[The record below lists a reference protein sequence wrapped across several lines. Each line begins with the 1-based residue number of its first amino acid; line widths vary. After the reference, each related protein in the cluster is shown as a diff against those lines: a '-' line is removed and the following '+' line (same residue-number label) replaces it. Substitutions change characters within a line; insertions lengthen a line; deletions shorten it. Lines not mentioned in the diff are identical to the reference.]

1 MAGSTIAKIIK
12 GNVSAVQDHLRAV
25 ERAREIY
32 LAGIKRL
39 EAEYFER
46 IKNAGAL
53 LTEESEPEQQ
63 QAAAAPESETQVQP
77 AN

>member
-1 MAGSTIAKIIK
+1 MNTSIAKVIK
-12 GNVSAVQDHLRAV
+12 GNVSAVQGHLRAV

-46 IKNAGAL
+46 IKNA
-53 LTEESEPEQQ
+53 TELVVEPEPEPAAEQSPEAPQQQ
-63 QAAAAPESETQVQP
+63 QAI
-77 AN
+77 